1 MFQHVKPH
9 DDVDSYNHHIHKY
22 YKHKL
27 IILYYSILIDSH
39 CQLQNSNNSFYFQKY
54 ELAHCSNMKQL
65 QSSLEVVLG
74 TIK

>member
-1 MFQHVKPH
+1 M
-9 DDVDSYNHHIHKY
+9 
-22 YKHKL
+22 
-27 IILYYSILIDSH
+27 LIDSH

>member
-1 MFQHVKPH
+1 MIMW
-9 DDVDSYNHHIHKY
+9 IHTITIY
-22 YKHKL
+22 TNTININVN

-54 ELAHCSNMKQL
+54 ELAHFSNIKQL